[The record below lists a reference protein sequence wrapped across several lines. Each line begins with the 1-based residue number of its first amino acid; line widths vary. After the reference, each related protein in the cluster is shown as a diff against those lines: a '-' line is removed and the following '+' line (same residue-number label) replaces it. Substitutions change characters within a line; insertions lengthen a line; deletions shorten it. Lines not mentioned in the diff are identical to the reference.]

1 MDTLEE
7 IQKIIAANLGVPPT
21 SVHSETKTSELAD
34 WDSTR
39 HLLIVMDIEQKF
51 GFKFGLEEIAGL
63 DSVQKIMRA
72 IEKKVPS

>member
-1 MDTLEE
+1 MNTLFE
-7 IQKIIAANLGVPPT
+7 IQEIIGANLGVPPANIRLET
-21 SVHSETKTSELAD
+21 STSDWQD

-63 DSVQKIMRA
+63 DSVDKIMKA
-72 IEKKVPS
+72 VEKRVA